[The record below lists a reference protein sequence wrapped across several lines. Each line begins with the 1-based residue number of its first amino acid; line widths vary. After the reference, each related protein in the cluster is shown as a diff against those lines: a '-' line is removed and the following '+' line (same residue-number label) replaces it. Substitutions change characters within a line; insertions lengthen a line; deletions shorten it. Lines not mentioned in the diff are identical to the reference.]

1 MKKSIKLRIL
11 TILVVLLIL
20 FSINAGM
27 SGVTNDQ
34 VQLSTTLLADYTVE
48 LKSLQNDLKQNMAML
63 EIGALTKMNGQ
74 DWAVVSD
81 YNTLVD

>member
-48 LKSLQNDLKQNMAML
+48 LKSLQNDLN
-63 EIGALTKMNGQ
+63 
-74 DWAVVSD
+74 
-81 YNTLVD
+81 